1 MTENATDILENDIL
15 KRWPSVMAVLLKDRT
30 TQSNIIWATDMYE
43 KGYGPHYS
51 FFEEITIEH
60 ITGEFGTV
68 IKPRSVK
75 SLEEQKYRIRDKAEV
90 FTPSWVCNAQNN
102 LIDNAWFG
110 RENVFNKET
119 IDENGFH
126 SWISNENK
134 IEFEKDSDW
143 IKYVKDTRLE
153 ITCGE
158 APYLASRYDA
168 ITGQLI
174 PIEKRIGLLDR
185 KLRVVSE
192 NTKDITKEMTT
203 KQRKVVIRNW
213 IRWAYRAM
221 QSIYGFE
228 WQGDNLLIA
237 RETLLYTFID
247 YYQAKFRTQKTP
259 EITCLL
265 KVAEI
270 ISWNLWQMDGLK
282 YSIPGYTPKEHIQDN
297 SEIAFEQ
304 EAAKPYDRYCRIMEW
319 SNIVEPISGNV
330 IPFISMLKENNKK

>member
-1 MTENATDILENDIL
+1 MTENTTDILENEIL
-15 KRWPSVMAVLLKDRT
+15 KRWPSVMEVLLKDRT
-30 TQSNIIWATDMYE
+30 TQNNIIWATDMYE
-43 KGYGPHYS
+43 KEYGSPYS
-51 FFEEITIEH
+51 FYEEITIEH

-126 SWISNENK
+126 SWIPNESK
-134 IEFEKDSDW
+134 IEFDKASDW

-174 PIEKRIGLLDR
+174 PVDKRIGLLDR

-247 YYQAKFRTQKTP
+247 YYQAKFKTPKTP

-282 YSIPGYTPKEHIQDN
+282 YGLPGHTPREHIQDN

-319 SNIVEPISGNV
+319 SNIVEPISGDA

>member
-1 MTENATDILENDIL
+1 MTENATDILENEIL

-30 TQSNIIWATDMYE
+30 TQNNIIWATDMYE
-43 KGYGPHYS
+43 KDYGSQYS

-60 ITGEFGTV
+60 INGEFGTV

-119 IDENGFH
+119 LDENGFH
-126 SWISNENK
+126 SWIASESK
-134 IEFEKDSDW
+134 IEFDKASDW
-143 IKYVKDTRLE
+143 MKYVKDTRLE

-174 PIEKRIGLLDR
+174 PIERRIGLLDR

-304 EAAKPYDRYCRIMEW
+304 EVAKPYDRYCRIMEW
-319 SNIVEPISGNV
+319 SNIVEPISGKA
-330 IPFISMLKENNKK
+330 IPFVSLLKKNNEK